1 MVHHRE
7 AVSFRLVTIYSWRTL
22 MARKIVNRKALRA
35 EAEAAERAGLGE
47 AAADETA
54 PGEEKVAKRKPAKR
68 KSRKEAVEVR
78 KRLVWMVCNQSAK
91 VVATF
96 PYHQEEEARKKAAAL
111 TQSGKQSHYV
121 QKGKQDI
128 EVV

>member
-1 MVHHRE
+1 
-7 AVSFRLVTIYSWRTL
+7 
-22 MARKIVNRKALRA
+22 MARKIVNRKALRE
-35 EAEAAERAGLGE
+35 EAEAAERAGL
-47 AAADETA
+47 AQAA
-54 PGEEKVAKRKPAKR
+54 PGAEKVAKRKPAKR

-96 PYHQEEEARKKAAAL
+96 PYHQEEEARKKATAL
-111 TQSGKQSHYV
+111 TQSGKQPHYV

-128 EVV
+128 EVVS

>member
-1 MVHHRE
+1 
-7 AVSFRLVTIYSWRTL
+7 
-22 MARKIVNRKALRA
+22 MARKVVNRKALRE
-35 EAEAAERAGLGE
+35 EAEAAEKAGL
-47 AAADETA
+47 
-54 PGEEKVAKRKPAKR
+54 GEEKVAKRKPAKR

-96 PYHQEEEARKKAAAL
+96 PYHQEDEARKKAAAL
-111 TQSGKQSHYV
+111 SQAGTKQPHYV

-128 EVV
+128 EVVS